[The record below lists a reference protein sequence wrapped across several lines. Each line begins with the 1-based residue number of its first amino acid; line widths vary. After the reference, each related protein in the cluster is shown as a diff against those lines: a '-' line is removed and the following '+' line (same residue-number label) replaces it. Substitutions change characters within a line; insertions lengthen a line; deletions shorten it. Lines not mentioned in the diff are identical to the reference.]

1 MGKRQF
7 TSQASSTRAATA
19 SGAGF
24 GFGFTTASTR
34 LSYLTEPPN
43 LSSIADANV
52 IVSFKNLSKKD
63 GTTKSKALEDLRTFI
78 QNQPNEQGGVEEAI
92 LEAWVNVYPR
102 VAIDNS
108 RRVRELSHSIQYE
121 LLKSARKRMEKYIPK
136 VVGSWLAGTYDRDR
150 AVARSAID
158 GLSSFL
164 DTDAKMKL
172 FWKRCQN
179 EILDYAEEALNETSH
194 TLSDERSVPTEDS
207 NEKYFRVNSASVSLL
222 VNLLAKLSNDDI
234 MKHQD
239 RYEKVIFSNKK
250 LWTLASCEDASARKS
265 TDKLLMLCLEKQTQL
280 VENNLETI
288 SRAFISKALR
298 SSQST
303 SALELL
309 QTLRQLTK
317 QFPEVWTSAYKGKHS
332 ATDDL
337 KSFIRKGS
345 QGSSPTYWQTLRALV
360 AILPIAVLPQEPDS
374 ILEFL
379 DAFRK
384 SINQREE
391 NKANASEAW
400 LAYGET
406 SNICIENLS
415 SSQQTEVIEK
425 STYPMFECYLHP
437 SSSTPEWLIR
447 SNTPSSTISSFIYT
461 LGKKSSF
468 QQSLNEEWR
477 KLAQEFIVRIQTS
490 MPEQSKDYSSSQDAV
505 IAEGQRWFSLLS
517 DIFSSKDLTANQN
530 PLVQPSSSI
539 IDSTLQVIINRNGKP
554 YSAGAVLEAALKSSP
569 QLLDASPSTLG
580 AIKSFMET
588 HLPKLVSSPSSPY
601 LISALDQ
608 FRSIPG
614 QQSTYKSTW
623 QAAVDGL
630 LSGPKDLQRQKAI
643 TALISLND
651 VAGLVCDDQALQDYL
666 FETSSELVKGN
677 NEGWPLFEAAVLFKG
692 FSKSTERLLL
702 QNLTSALSPSN
713 PSINLVFQALEL
725 LSKRLPEVTREGV
738 AHIDLITKLLALT
751 ELLDSPLA
759 KRAMNLR
766 STVDSLDSES
776 DVTTSSVVHILKEN
790 LENASPQSLTI
801 DTLVQQA
808 EAVIAASDDNS
819 LHPELFPDVTKWSQ
833 ALAPMLNQAPNST
846 LGVMRPFAGAVFL
859 VRTQEDIGI
868 PRPSRDLDGYSTAL
882 RMAMYS
888 AHLIRDHPDRLSK
901 DALVEIIYLMCLTVE
916 LANDQLDLL
925 EINKLFALP
934 SEWAISRVREFTDRI
949 YQESLPFVLL
959 HSKAWREGFESGSPL
974 DFSGVVLT
982 LVMKLINSSR
992 GNTSTSFYSARVL
1005 SHLLPKI
1012 VEQHGWQ
1019 ASGSEEWISKLEI
1032 LKPSTPNILGAVAI
1046 LTGLRET
1053 LCTSQ
1058 LVSNFCNRIIS
1069 DIAGATAQSE
1079 KTLGLLVLLN
1089 ATLSVYDDDDDFPVA
1104 QNRLVFAVKQIL
1116 SWTPEI
1122 ATTNHQLSS
1131 EACHALQRLL
1141 PAIKSVY
1148 GSYWERTLEFC
1159 IKIWETAESEEH
1171 HEEKLSMMGMSL
1183 KLFSNLRSLQDANDD
1198 LEDALSQ
1205 YGETASHS
1213 FIKLVKLPRFK
1224 PTQPHEFVDNILSR
1238 LVVKIPSSHIKD
1250 VSEFYPLVASE
1261 NRMVQS
1267 AAFDVLHRAIP
1278 AEQEEIS
1285 VNTLLEKKDAQLPE
1299 ELLSLLL
1306 DAPSI
1311 HNFDD
1316 EDLAEFPPSIRCYLL
1331 SWHLVYDSFSTAS
1344 WKVRKDYCNHLQSE
1358 NCIGSFLTFL
1368 FDVLGH
1374 SNGKPLNL
1382 EKAHFD
1388 ESFIRSYDTTLADA
1402 EPNERNLQ
1410 WLLVHLYHLCLK
1422 HTGDLAKNWFS
1433 DCQSKQTRQAV
1444 ETWTEKY
1451 FTPLLISDKVDEIE
1465 EWAASKEAKEGGEK
1479 ELEIKASKGARSVS
1493 ASYEVDET
1501 NIQIAIRFPLNYPFY
1516 NVKVEGLNRVAV
1528 PERKWRSWLL
1538 IVQGAITFS
1547 NGSLIDGL
1555 TTFRRNVEG
1564 SLKGHTECAICYSII
1579 SSDKKTPD
1587 KRCGTCKNLFHGSC
1601 LFKWFASSN
1610 QSTCPLCRCAFNY
1623 GR

>member
-7 TSQASSTRAATA
+7 TSQASSARAANA
-19 SGAGF
+19 SAGF
-24 GFGFTTASTR
+24 GLGFSTTSTR
-34 LSYLTEPPN
+34 LSYLTEPSN
-43 LSSIADANV
+43 LSSISDANV
-52 IVSFKNLSKKD
+52 VVSFKNLSKKD

-78 QNQPNEQGGVEEAI
+78 QTQPNEQGGVEEAI

-136 VVGSWLAGTYDRDR
+136 IVGSWLAGTYDRDR

-158 GLSSFL
+158 GLTSFL
-164 DTDAKMKL
+164 DTDAKMNL

-179 EILDYAEEALNETSH
+179 EILDYAEEALNETPH
-194 TLSDERSVPTEDS
+194 TLSDERSVPIEDA

-234 MKHQD
+234 LKYQE
-239 RYEKVIFSNKK
+239 RYEKVIFGNKK
-250 LWTLASCEDASARKS
+250 LWTLSSCEDASARKS
-265 TDKLLMLCLEKQTQL
+265 TDKLLVLCLEKQTQL

-303 SALELL
+303 SALQLL
-309 QTLRQLTK
+309 QTLQKLTTK
-317 QFPEVWTSAYKGKHS
+317 FPEVWTSAYKGKHS

-345 QGSSPTYWQTLRALV
+345 QGSSPAYWQTLRALV
-360 AILPIAVLPQEPDS
+360 AILPISVLPQESDS

-379 DAFRK
+379 EAFRK
-384 SINQREE
+384 SVNQREE
-391 NKANASEAW
+391 TKANASEAW
-400 LAYGET
+400 LAYEET
-406 SNICIENLS
+406 SNICIGYLS
-415 SSQQTEVIEK
+415 GSQQTEVVQK
-425 STYPMFECYLHP
+425 SIYPVFEHYLHP
-437 SSSTPEWLIR
+437 SSNTSEWLIR
-447 SNTPSSTISSFIYT
+447 SDTPSSTLSSFVST
-461 LGKKSSF
+461 LGKNANF
-468 QQSLNEEWR
+468 RQSLDDEWQR
-477 KLAQEFIVRIQTS
+477 LAQEFITRIQTS

-505 IAEGQRWFSLLS
+505 IAEGHRWFSLLS
-517 DIFSSKDLTANQN
+517 ATFKLKDLTVDRN
-530 PLVQPSSSI
+530 PLLQPSSNI
-539 IDSTLQVIINRNGKP
+539 IDIALQVVVNRNGKP
-554 YSAGAVLEAALKSSP
+554 YSAAALLESALRYSP
-569 QLLDASPSTLG
+569 QLLETSPSTLE

-588 HLPKLVSSPSSPY
+588 HLPKLVLSPSSSY
-601 LISALDQ
+601 LVSALDR
-608 FRSIPG
+608 FRSVPG
-614 QQSTYKSTW
+614 QQGTHKSTW
-623 QAAVDGL
+623 KEAIDGL
-630 LSGPKDLQRQKAI
+630 LSAPKGSQQQKAV
-643 TALISLND
+643 TALISSKD
-651 VAGLVCDDQALQDYL
+651 VADLVRDDQALQDYIL
-666 FETSSELVKGN
+666 ETSSELVKGN
-677 NEGWPLFEAAVLFKG
+677 NEGWPLFEAAVGFNG
-692 FSKSTERLLL
+692 FSKSTKRSLL
-702 QNLTSALSPSN
+702 QHLISALSVSN
-713 PSINLVFQALEL
+713 PNINLVFQALEL
-725 LSKRLPEVTREGV
+725 LSKTRPEVVQEGD
-738 AHIDLITKLLALT
+738 AHVDLITKLLALT
-751 ELLDSPLA
+751 ELSDPELD
-759 KRAMNLR
+759 KRATSLR
-766 STVDSLDSES
+766 LLVDSTDNQNG
-776 DVTTSSVVHILKEN
+776 VTTSSVVHILKEN
-790 LENASPQSLTI
+790 LENAGPQSLTI
-801 DTLVQQA
+801 NTLVQQA

-833 ALAPMLNQAPNST
+833 SLAPFLVPAPNST
-846 LGVMRPFAGAVFL
+846 LGVMRPFAGAAFL
-859 VRTQEDIGI
+859 VRSQESSEI
-868 PRPSRDLDGYSTAL
+868 PRPSRDADGYSIAL
-882 RMAMYS
+882 RMAIYS
-888 AHLIRDHPDRLSK
+888 AHLVRDYPDRLSK
-901 DALVEIIYLMCLTVE
+901 DTLVEVLYLMCLTVE
-916 LANDQLDLL
+916 LSNDQLDLL
-925 EINKLFALP
+925 EINKLFAIP
-934 SEWAISRVREFTDRI
+934 SEEVVSGVSVFVYRI
-949 YQESLPFVLL
+949 YRETLPFILL
-959 HSKAWREGFESGSPL
+959 HSKAWREGLESGSPL
-974 DFSGVVLT
+974 EFSGVVHT
-982 LVMKLINSSR
+982 LVMKLLNASH
-992 GNTSTSFYSARVL
+992 GNTPTSFYSARAL
-1005 SHLLPKI
+1005 SHLLPNL

-1019 ASGSEEWISKLEI
+1019 AVGSEEWISKLEI
-1032 LKPSTPNILGAVAI
+1032 LKASTPNILGAVAI
-1046 LTGLRET
+1046 LTGLHET
-1053 LCTSQ
+1053 LSTSQ
-1058 LVSNFCNRIIS
+1058 LVSNLCNRIIS
-1069 DIAGATAQSE
+1069 DVAGSTAQSE
-1079 KTLGLLVLLN
+1079 KTLGLIVLLN
-1089 ATLSVYDDDDDFPVA
+1089 ATLSIYDDDDLPVA

-1122 ATTNHQLSS
+1122 ASTNYQLSS
-1131 EACHALQRLL
+1131 ESCFALQRLL

-1148 GSYWERTLEFC
+1148 GSYWESTLEFC
-1159 IKIWETAESEEH
+1159 IKIWETMESEEDYDQ
-1171 HEEKLSMMGMSL
+1171 KLSMMGMSL

-1198 LEDALSQ
+1198 LEDALTQ
-1205 YGETASHS
+1205 YGETASQC
-1213 FIKLVKLPRFK
+1213 FIKLMKLPRFA
-1224 PTQPHEFVDNILSR
+1224 PTQPLEFVDNILSR

-1311 HNFDD
+1311 RNFDD
-1316 EDLAEFPPSIRCYLL
+1316 EDLAEFPPSVRCYLL
-1331 SWHLVYDSFSTAS
+1331 SWQLVYDSFSTAS

-1358 NCIGSFLTFL
+1358 NCIGPFLTFL

-1374 SNGKPLNL
+1374 SDGRPLNL

-1388 ESFIRSYDTTLADA
+1388 ESYIRSYDTTLADA
-1402 EPNERNLQ
+1402 ETNERDLQ
-1410 WLLVHLYHLCLK
+1410 WLLIHLYHLCLK

-1433 DCQSKQTRQAV
+1433 GCQSKQTRQAV
-1444 ETWTEKY
+1444 EAWTERY
-1451 FTPLLISDKVDEIE
+1451 FTPMLISDKLDEIE
-1465 EWAASKEAKEGGEK
+1465 EWVGSTEAREGGEK
-1479 ELEIKASKGARSVS
+1479 ELEIKTSRGTRSVF

-1501 NIQIAIRFPLNYPFY
+1501 SIQIAIRFPSNYPFY

-1528 PERKWRSWLL
+1528 PEKKWRSWLL

-1587 KRCGTCKNLFHGSC
+1587 KRCGTCKNLFHGNC

>member
-7 TSQASSTRAATA
+7 TSQASSARAATA
-19 SGAGF
+19 TTGF
-24 GFGFTTASTR
+24 GFGFSTTSTR
-34 LSYLTEPPN
+34 LSYLTEPSN
-43 LSSIADANV
+43 LSSISDANV
-52 IVSFKNLSKKD
+52 VVSFKNLSKKD

-78 QNQPNEQGGVEEAI
+78 QTQPNEQGGAEEAI

-136 VVGSWLAGTYDRDR
+136 IVGSWLAGTYDRDR

-158 GLSSFL
+158 GLTSFL
-164 DTDAKMKL
+164 DTVAKMNL

-179 EILDYAEEALNETSH
+179 EILDYAEEALNETPH
-194 TLSDERSVPTEDS
+194 TLSDERSVPIEDA

-234 MKHQD
+234 LKYQE
-239 RYEKVIFSNKK
+239 RYEKVIFGNKK
-250 LWTLASCEDASARKS
+250 LWTLSSCEDASARKS
-265 TDKLLMLCLEKQTQL
+265 TDRLLVLCLEKQTQL

-303 SALELL
+303 SALQLL
-309 QTLRQLTK
+309 QTLQELTTK
-317 QFPEVWTSAYKGKHS
+317 FPEVWTSAYKSKHS

-345 QGSSPTYWQTLRALV
+345 QGSSPAYWQTLRALV
-360 AILPIAVLPQEPDS
+360 AILPISVLPQEPDS

-379 DAFRK
+379 EVFRK

-400 LAYGET
+400 LAYEET
-406 SNICIENLS
+406 SKICIGYLS
-415 SSQQTEVIEK
+415 SSQQTEVVQK
-425 STYPMFECYLHP
+425 SIYPVFEHYLHP
-437 SSSTPEWLIR
+437 SSNTSEWLIR
-447 SNTPSSTISSFIYT
+447 SNTPSSTLSSFIST
-461 LGKKSSF
+461 LGKNANF
-468 QQSLNEEWR
+468 RQSLDGEWQR
-477 KLAQEFIVRIQTS
+477 LAQEFITRIQTS

-505 IAEGQRWFSLLS
+505 IAEGHRWFSLLS
-517 DIFSSKDLTANQN
+517 AIFKLKDLTVDQN
-530 PLVQPSSSI
+530 PLLQPSSNI
-539 IDSTLQVIINRNGKP
+539 IDTSLQVIVNRNGKP
-554 YSAGAVLEAALKSSP
+554 YSAAALLEAALRYSP
-569 QLLDASPSTLG
+569 QLLETSLSTLE

-588 HLPKLVSSPSSPY
+588 HLPKLVLSPSSSY
-601 LISALDQ
+601 LVSALDQ
-608 FRSIPG
+608 FRSVPG
-614 QQSTYKSTW
+614 QQSSYKSTW
-623 QAAVDGL
+623 QEAIDGL
-630 LSGPKDLQRQKAI
+630 LSAPKGSQQQKAI
-643 TALISLND
+643 TALISTED
-651 VAGLVCDDQALQDYL
+651 VADLVRDDQALQDYIL
-666 FETSSELVKGN
+666 ETSSKVIKGN
-677 NEGWPLFEAAVLFKG
+677 NEGWPLFEAAVGFNG

-702 QNLTSALSPSN
+702 QNLISALSVSN

-725 LSKRLPEVTREGV
+725 LSKARPEVIREGD
-738 AHIDLITKLLALT
+738 AHVNLITKLLALT
-751 ELLDSPLA
+751 ELSDPELD
-759 KRAMNLR
+759 KRATSLR
-766 STVDSLDSES
+766 SLVDSTDNQNG
-776 DVTTSSVVHILKEN
+776 VTTSSVVHILKEN
-790 LENASPQSLTI
+790 LENAGPQSLTI
-801 DTLVQQA
+801 NTLVQQA

-833 ALAPMLNQAPNST
+833 SLAPLLVQAPNST

-859 VRTQEDIGI
+859 VRSQENSEI
-868 PRPSRDLDGYSTAL
+868 PRSSRDVDDT
-882 RMAMYS
+882 
-888 AHLIRDHPDRLSK
+888 
-901 DALVEIIYLMCLTVE
+901 LVEVLYLMCLTVE
-916 LANDQLDLL
+916 LSNDQLDLL
-925 EINKLFALP
+925 EINKLFAVP
-934 SEWAISRVREFTDRI
+934 SEEAVSGVRAFVDRI
-949 YQESLPFVLL
+949 YQETLPFILL
-959 HSKAWREGFESGSPL
+959 HSKAWREGLESGLPL
-974 DFSGVVLT
+974 EFSGAVHT
-982 LVMKLINSSR
+982 LVMKLLDASC

-1005 SHLLPKI
+1005 SHLLPKL
-1012 VEQHGWQ
+1012 VDQHGWQ
-1019 ASGSEEWISKLEI
+1019 AVGSEEWISKLEI
-1032 LKPSTPNILGAVAI
+1032 LKSSTPNILGAVAI
-1046 LTGLRET
+1046 LTGLHET
-1053 LCTSQ
+1053 LSTSQ
-1058 LVSNFCNRIIS
+1058 LVSNLCNRIIS
-1069 DIAGATAQSE
+1069 DVAGSTAQSE
-1079 KTLGLLVLLN
+1079 KTLGLIVLLN
-1089 ATLSVYDDDDDFPVA
+1089 ATLSIYDDDDLPVA

-1122 ATTNHQLSS
+1122 ASTDYQLSS
-1131 EACHALQRLL
+1131 EACFALQRLL

-1148 GSYWERTLEFC
+1148 GSYWEGTLEFC
-1159 IKIWETAESEEH
+1159 IKIWETMENEEYYDQ
-1171 HEEKLSMMGMSL
+1171 KLSMMGMSL
-1183 KLFSNLRSLQDANDD
+1183 KLFSNIRSLQDANDD
-1198 LEDALSQ
+1198 LEDALTQ
-1205 YGETASHS
+1205 YGETASQC
-1213 FIKLVKLPRFK
+1213 FIKLMKLPRLK
-1224 PTQPHEFVDNILSR
+1224 PTQPLEFVENLLSR

-1250 VSEFYPLVASE
+1250 VSEFYPLVALE

-1311 HNFDD
+1311 RNFDD
-1316 EDLAEFPPSIRCYLL
+1316 EELAQFPPSIRCYLL

-1358 NCIGSFLTFL
+1358 NCIVPFLTFL

-1374 SNGKPLNL
+1374 ADGRPLNL

-1388 ESFIRSYDTTLADA
+1388 ESYIRSYDTALADA
-1402 EPNERNLQ
+1402 ETNERNLQ
-1410 WLLVHLYHLCLK
+1410 WLLIHLYHLCLK

-1444 ETWTEKY
+1444 EAWTEKY
-1451 FTPLLISDKVDEIE
+1451 FTPILISDKLDEIE
-1465 EWAASKEAKEGGEK
+1465 EWASSKEAREGGEK
-1479 ELEIKASKGARSVS
+1479 ELEIKASRGTRSVF

-1501 NIQIAIRFPLNYPFY
+1501 SIQIAIRFPSNYPFY

-1528 PERKWRSWLL
+1528 PEKKWRSWLL
-1538 IVQGAITFS
+1538 IVQGAVTFS

-1587 KRCGTCKNLFHGSC
+1587 KRCGTLIKVHVRCVGVLLTMVVEMDWNVCRVATTKPRPQHRTDGRGINRSSLLATNDIMTLSGS
-1601 LFKWFASSN
+1601 
-1610 QSTCPLCRCAFNY
+1610 R
-1623 GR
+1623 